1 MNKKIMEV
9 TISELMVKS
18 YIALIAFLLLAII
31 L

>member
-1 MNKKIMEV
+1 MEV